1 MHRAAMI
8 ESHPVAW
15 CYELKVRTEDGE
27 PRLEPVDDSVN
38 PRNQLTFDFKEEWR
52 KQIGF
57 ENPHG
62 RFPEGRVRNVH
73 PLFAVVQYDSALP
86 MGGTGECPF

>member
-15 CYELKVRTEDGE
+15 CYELKGRVAPTLSVSYTMETEPPEVTDIE
-27 PRLEPVDDSVN
+27 
-38 PRNQLTFDFKEEWR
+38 TEEKWM
-52 KQIGF
+52 KQISF
-57 ENPHG
+57 ENPHD